1 MKENQAPVGPD
12 TASAEE
18 LRRGLLDDCAKTI
31 SNLFMPPVVNVALA
45 CAVLGRASSSLR
57 AALGWV
63 TLYVVVT
70 VILPM
75 DFLALW
81 MHQQEVSNID
91 VKKRHE
97 RMPKLLIGIAVS
109 LVALG
114 LFRVLGAP
122 ELFQFLLAVGLIL
135 HIIMTAITV
144 FWRIS
149 FRGASIAAVGV
160 VLSALYGPVG
170 YLAFLLVPLV
180 WWSQVHSGR
189 HTWPQVAAGVL
200 IGGPLYWLALEW
212 WFSTG
217 CF

>member
-18 LRRGLLDDCAKTI
+18 LRRGLLDDWAKTI
-31 SNLFMPPVVNVALA
+31 CNLFMPPVVNVALA
-45 CAVLGRASSSLR
+45 CAVLGRTSSGLR

-70 VILPM
+70 VVLPM

-81 MHQQEVSNID
+81 MHQHEVSNMD
-91 VKKRHE
+91 VKKRQD

-122 ELFQFLLAVGLIL
+122 MLFQLLLAVGLIL
-135 HIIMTAITV
+135 NIIMTAITV

-149 FRGASIAAVGV
+149 FRGASIAALAV

-189 HTWPQVAAGVL
+189 HTSAQVAVGAL
-200 IGGPLYWLALEW
+200 MGGSMYWLAFQW
-212 WFSTG
+212 WSSGGSF
-217 CF
+217 